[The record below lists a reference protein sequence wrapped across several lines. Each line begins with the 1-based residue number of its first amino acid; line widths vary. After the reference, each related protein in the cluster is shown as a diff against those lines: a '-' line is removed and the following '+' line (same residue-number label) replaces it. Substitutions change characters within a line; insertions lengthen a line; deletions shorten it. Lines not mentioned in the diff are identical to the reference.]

1 MKNSIKKYFVICV
14 TKKMFPSRQTT
25 MFCIKCGSKTNN
37 VRLNGESIF
46 RDVCSSCN
54 YIHYVNPKII
64 VGALPFKN
72 NRILLCKRDIH
83 PGFGKWTLPS
93 GFMEMGESLEQG
105 AKREALEEA
114 NLEISIKMLY
124 GTYSIPEIGQ
134 VLFIY
139 IAKILN
145 EDFKAADE
153 TSEVRL
159 FDIDT
164 IPWDQIAF
172 PSVQYFLNKYVEDFK
187 NKNNFLFHSN
197 FLKETDK
204 KFQ

>member
-1 MKNSIKKYFVICV
+1 MLQRKCFL
-14 TKKMFPSRQTT
+14 SRQTT

-37 VRLNGESIF
+37 VRLDGESIF

>member
-1 MKNSIKKYFVICV
+1 
-14 TKKMFPSRQTT
+14 

-37 VRLNGESIF
+37 VRLDGESIF

-64 VGALPFKN
+64 VGVLPFKN

-153 TSEVRL
+153 TSEVL
-159 FDIDT
+159 
-164 IPWDQIAF
+164 
-172 PSVQYFLNKYVEDFK
+172 S
-187 NKNNFLFHSN
+187 S
-197 FLKETDK
+197 FLKFEIFGLDIRGFFISLDHSLDHPSLFLRFFTTP
-204 KFQ
+204 FL

>member
-1 MKNSIKKYFVICV
+1 MLQRKC
-14 TKKMFPSRQTT
+14 FPSRQTT

-145 EDFKAADE
+145 DDFKAADE

-187 NKNNFLFHSN
+187 NKNNFHFHSN

-204 KFQ
+204 RSQ

>member
-1 MKNSIKKYFVICV
+1 MLQSKC
-14 TKKMFPSRQTT
+14 FPSRQTT

-187 NKNNFLFHSN
+187 NKNKLHFHSN
-197 FLKETDK
+197 FLNETDK
-204 KFQ
+204 RL

>member
-1 MKNSIKKYFVICV
+1 
-14 TKKMFPSRQTT
+14 

-37 VRLNGESIF
+37 VRLDGESIF

-64 VGALPFKN
+64 VGVLPFKN

-105 AKREALEEA
+105 AKREAFEEA

-197 FLKETDK
+197 FLKETDN

>member
-1 MKNSIKKYFVICV
+1 MLQRRCFL
-14 TKKMFPSRQTT
+14 SRQTT

-37 VRLNGESIF
+37 VRLDGESIF

-164 IPWDQIAF
+164 IPWDKIAF

-187 NKNNFLFHSN
+187 NKNNFHFHSN
-197 FLKETDK
+197 FLNETDK
-204 KFQ
+204 RL